1 MSFLFNLSSR
11 FDPWRQIIEKVKV
24 DQVSIKFKFTI
35 CFFNFDVRKI
45 KSVNFEGERYYTIC
59 IRSGE
64 NILAAS
70 AYSPSAIKRWRGRQ
84 RLKESRRSSS
94 SLSHRNEGTSRFSS
108 LRVSWNFHNTPL
120 LCIRYTLRSWIEFL
134 GIQREKLTFSDTPTV
149 SRYGKRA
156 SSQRKSPIAGR
167 GRKEI
172 HSPWS
177 VQPVSRTSFIN
188 FLV

>member
-1 MSFLFNLSSR
+1 ML
-11 FDPWRQIIEKVKV
+11 K
-24 DQVSIKFKFTI
+24 VSIEQ
-35 CFFNFDVRKI
+35 VYKI
-45 KSVNFEGERYYTIC
+45 SILERLETRPRLKAFRVSIRQTSRTYIERARYTMQGASWKIFLPRAHIQHRRNKKVAGAKVEGE
-59 IRSGE
+59 
-64 NILAAS
+64 
-70 AYSPSAIKRWRGRQ
+70 PPPP
-84 RLKESRRSSS
+84 SSS
-94 SLSHRNEGTSRFSS
+94 KWRNIRVCWKFSQYRPCSR
-108 LRVSWNFHNTPL
+108 
-120 LCIRYTLRSWIEFL
+120 IRYTVCERSWIEFL

>member
-1 MSFLFNLSSR
+1 MQATSWKIFLPRAHIQHRRNKKMA
-11 FDPWRQIIEKVKV
+11 KV
-24 DQVSIKFKFTI
+24 
-35 CFFNFDVRKI
+35 
-45 KSVNFEGERYYTIC
+45 EGEPPS
-59 IRSGE
+59 RSTPTFSIE
-64 NILAAS
+64 MKEHPRVLKFS
-70 AYSPSAIKRWRGRQ
+70 QYSRPC
-84 RLKESRRSSS
+84 SR
-94 SLSHRNEGTSRFSS
+94 
-108 LRVSWNFHNTPL
+108 
-120 LCIRYTLRSWIEFL
+120 IRYTVCERSWIEFL

>member
-1 MSFLFNLSSR
+1 MLERFSIKSANFDSTKKVFNVGCIHSGEYSCR
-11 FDPWRQIIEKVKV
+11 ERIFNIGDKKMAGEAKVKGKPPPPPF
-24 DQVSIKFKFTI
+24 SI
-35 CFFNFDVRKI
+35 
-45 KSVNFEGERYYTIC
+45 EM
-59 IRSGE
+59 
-64 NILAAS
+64 
-70 AYSPSAIKRWRGRQ
+70 
-84 RLKESRRSSS
+84 KE
-94 SLSHRNEGTSRFSS
+94 HRVSS
-108 LRVSWNFHNTPL
+108 LRVSRNFHNTPL
-120 LCIRYTLRSWIEFL
+120 FCIRYTVWERSWIEFL

-149 SRYGKRA
+149 SRYGKQA